1 MKRKDNFNKNVCW
14 KKATRFSKLSFVGVL
29 TDVLSILLVLS
40 LVSTIDLWDY
50 RKKKTVLTEI
60 AANSDLSMTAG
71 II

>member
-50 RKKKTVLTEI
+50 RKKKNCINRDRSE
-60 AANSDLSMTAG
+60 
-71 II
+71 